1 MIQGRSAAL
10 LVLLAACG
18 GGRTAPPPTVAPAAS
33 PEEAVRRF
41 MAAVADSNIPLMGR
55 HWGTARGPASVTG
68 QPADYQRRL
77 TVTQLYLRNTPY
89 KIVRIE
95 AEGGNPTRQVVT
107 VELDRRECVRAVPF
121 TTVKTADGAW
131 IVAAIDL
138 NLAGTPGRPCA
149 APKPD
154 AQP

>member
-1 MIQGRSAAL
+1 MTQERAAAL
-10 LVLLAACG
+10 LLFLAACG
-18 GGRTAPPPTVAPAAS
+18 GGRTAPAPSVAPASS
-33 PEEAVRRF
+33 PEGAVRSF
-41 MAAVADSNIPLMGR
+41 LAAVADSNIPLMGR
-55 HWGTARGPASVTG
+55 YWGTARGPASVTG

-77 TVTQLYLRNTPY
+77 TVAQIYLRNAPY

-95 AEGGNPTRQVVT
+95 AEAGNPNRQIVT

-121 TTVKTADGAW
+121 TTVKTADSGW

-149 APKPD
+149 VPKPEV
-154 AQP
+154 QP